1 MLFSLIKIIDQYI
14 FFGLLRKIYKKIT
27 SNKTIKV
34 YNTKTGKFYLPKYAY
49 KDIIRNQIINNKI
62 FDYEVFELSLKY
74 IRENSIVLDAGA
86 NYGQLSILFSKIQKN
101 VNDFGCKFKDFENF
115 IYEINYKIIKE
126 INSNYLIVPK

>member
-49 KDIIRNQIINNKI
+49 KDIIRNQ
-62 FDYEVFELSLKY
+62 
-74 IRENSIVLDAGA
+74 
-86 NYGQLSILFSKIQKN
+86 LSI
-101 VNDFGCKFKDFENF
+101 
-115 IYEINYKIIKE
+115 IK
-126 INSNYLIVPK
+126 YLIMKFLSYRLNILGKTL